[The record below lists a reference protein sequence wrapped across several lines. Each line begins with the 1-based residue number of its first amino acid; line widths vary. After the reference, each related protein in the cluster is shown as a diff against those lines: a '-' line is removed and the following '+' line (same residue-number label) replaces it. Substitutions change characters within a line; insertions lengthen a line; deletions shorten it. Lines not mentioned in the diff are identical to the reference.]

1 MVLFANNGGICNART
16 QSRQPQPATTSL
28 KSEITDSNTG
38 IITSSNGESQHT
50 VNFMHEWCT
59 INGDFFCSNTSLH
72 ESVLT
77 MIESCFDLFWQTHL
91 GQTNDYSETTRRT
104 ITFPHSCMAA
114 PKPSFFHH
122 RGSWRWRCSNVLWRT
137 HTFRRW
143 QKTHLS
149 VPTWVRAVVVV
160 AREVFIADFDD
171 RYWIEL
177 GLDTNIW
184 FRDDAL
190 KDEWNLNGGMLMS
203 TSRNRVWRLKRER
216 KYFGDV
222 NDGLLRLEFMKD
234 INVREGQFIVPCMTL
249 FSLR

>member
-1 MVLFANNGGICNART
+1 M
-16 QSRQPQPATTSL
+16 
-28 KSEITDSNTG
+28 
-38 IITSSNGESQHT
+38 
-50 VNFMHEWCT
+50 
-59 INGDFFCSNTSLH
+59 
-72 ESVLT
+72 
-77 MIESCFDLFWQTHL
+77 
-91 GQTNDYSETTRRT
+91 
-104 ITFPHSCMAA
+104 
-114 PKPSFFHH
+114 
-122 RGSWRWRCSNVLWRT
+122 
-137 HTFRRW
+137 
-143 QKTHLS
+143 S